1 MLPVM
6 WQILHGK
13 HHCWYF
19 CRCKNNNNNKVFLT
33 ILLLLTTIGLTTT
46 KPGFFNKILQE
57 ISVNILSGLAW
68 QARGGGEVIWGFQNF
83 VLHTWRG
90 NLFFFFF
97 HFGSIVFATVT
108 EHVCFF
114 HLTNV
119 LINFAQPHQPHP
131 HHFSKWSIPGGHLS
145 GLCYVIVLTDKSIRW
160 ALQSSHSNDLDT
172 DLNFSALQWHRT
184 R

>member
-1 MLPVM
+1 MKYIFFSPYQGHWIHLSLQHHMLPVM

-19 CRCKNNNNNKVFLT
+19 CRCKNNNNKKVSLT

-57 ISVNILSGLAW
+57 ISVNILSWLSW

-90 NLFFFFF
+90 NPFFF
-97 HFGSIVFATVT
+97 HFGNILFSTMT
-108 EHVCFF
+108 EHVFF
-114 HLTNV
+114 LLGKCPDKFCPTPPT
-119 LINFAQPHQPHP
+119 QPP
-131 HHFSKWSIPGGHLS
+131 SL
-145 GLCYVIVLTDKSIRW
+145 V
-160 ALQSSHSNDLDT
+160 
-172 DLNFSALQWHRT
+172 
-184 R
+184 